1 MTAIEQAT
9 TFVNRYPMTF
19 GDNKQWWSTMI
30 ALEIIEA
37 QKRAVNEF
45 ADELR
50 KGVKK

>member
-9 TFVNRYPMTF
+9 AFVNRYPAMFTE
-19 GDNKQWWSTMI
+19 DKQWWATMI

-50 KGVKK
+50 QGVKS